1 MSGTN
6 EKSIR
11 LTNSVYVGGNV
22 GGNIFNITG
31 SNSYTLAE
39 DLTTILNQIRSDLE
53 RMPLSE
59 ESKAEIVE
67 EIETIEAQMNSPRPE
82 SPIVVESLRT
92 IRNIIEGIVGN
103 AAYAILLKGLEHL
116 ILEVERLA

>member
-67 EIETIEAQMNSPRPE
+67 EIETIEAQMNSPRTE
-82 SPIVVESLRT
+82 SPIIVESLRT